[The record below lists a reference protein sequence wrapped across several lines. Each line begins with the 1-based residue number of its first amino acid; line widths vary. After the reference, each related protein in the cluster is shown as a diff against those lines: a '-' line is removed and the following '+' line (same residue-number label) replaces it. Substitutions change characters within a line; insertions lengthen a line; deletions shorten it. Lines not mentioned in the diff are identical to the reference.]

1 MKTSNLHIKPL
12 ILVVV
17 ILVIIN
23 SVSSSFFNRFD
34 FTKDNR
40 YTLSEAALDITNK
53 AEAPLIV
60 DVFLQGEFPSEFKR
74 LQTET
79 RSILEEFN
87 AENPNI
93 YFNFINPLE
102 GNADAEAI
110 ATQFYQMGMTPARVT
125 VKENGKNEQRII
137 FPWAMA
143 NYNDE
148 TVKIPL
154 LKNNLGATTEER
166 VNASVQQLE
175 YVFADAF
182 SKLLTPRKQK
192 IAIMRG
198 NGELPDLNI
207 ADFIK
212 TIKPYY
218 RVAPF
223 TLDSVANNPIGTLE
237 KLNEY
242 DLVIEAKPT
251 QAFTEQ
257 EKYVLDQYLMQG
269 GKMLWLTEQ
278 VAFETDSLFNPS
290 QTSFALPRTLNLDDY
305 FFKYGIRINTELVND
320 LYSAPLILA
329 SGQGEDTQFNP
340 YPWFYFPLPTATKAH
355 PIVNNIEAVRFEY
368 ANPIDTLKN
377 SINKTVLL
385 TSSPTTKLDA
395 VPRQLSLKALGQQ
408 PNLELYKD
416 SEQPLAVL
424 LEGSFTSVYE
434 NRLKP
439 FSYKNNKN
447 NSEATAILVISDGDI
462 IKNKTNGNQP
472 LELGFERYTGAAY
485 GNKEFLLNSV
495 NYLLDDTGLI
505 DIRSKEISIAFLN
518 PDKIA
523 DEKLK
528 WQLINI
534 LLPLVLLA
542 IFGVV
547 FISLRKR
554 KYTL

>member
-1 MKTSNLHIKPL
+1 MKTSNSHIKPL

-23 SVSSSFFNRFD
+23 SVSTSFFNRFD

>member
-23 SVSSSFFNRFD
+23 SVSTSFFNRFD

-74 LQTET
+74 LQTEA

-192 IAIMRG
+192 IAI
-198 NGELPDLNI
+198 
-207 ADFIK
+207 
-212 TIKPYY
+212 
-218 RVAPF
+218 
-223 TLDSVANNPIGTLE
+223 
-237 KLNEY
+237 
-242 DLVIEAKPT
+242 IE
-251 QAFTEQ
+251 
-257 EKYVLDQYLMQG
+257 
-269 GKMLWLTEQ
+269 
-278 VAFETDSLFNPS
+278 
-290 QTSFALPRTLNLDDY
+290 R
-305 FFKYGIRINTELVND
+305 
-320 LYSAPLILA
+320 
-329 SGQGEDTQFNP
+329 
-340 YPWFYFPLPTATKAH
+340 
-355 PIVNNIEAVRFEY
+355 
-368 ANPIDTLKN
+368 
-377 SINKTVLL
+377 
-385 TSSPTTKLDA
+385 
-395 VPRQLSLKALGQQ
+395 
-408 PNLELYKD
+408 
-416 SEQPLAVL
+416 
-424 LEGSFTSVYE
+424 
-434 NRLKP
+434 
-439 FSYKNNKN
+439 
-447 NSEATAILVISDGDI
+447 
-462 IKNKTNGNQP
+462 
-472 LELGFERYTGAAY
+472 
-485 GNKEFLLNSV
+485 
-495 NYLLDDTGLI
+495 
-505 DIRSKEISIAFLN
+505 
-518 PDKIA
+518 
-523 DEKLK
+523 
-528 WQLINI
+528 
-534 LLPLVLLA
+534 
-542 IFGVV
+542 
-547 FISLRKR
+547 
-554 KYTL
+554 

>member
-1 MKTSNLHIKPL
+1 MKTSNSHIKPL

>member
-1 MKTSNLHIKPL
+1 LKTSNSHIKPL

-87 AENPNI
+87 AENPYI

-447 NSEATAILVISDGDI
+447 NSEATAMLVISDGDI

>member
-23 SVSSSFFNRFD
+23 SVSTSFFNRFD

-74 LQTET
+74 LQTEA

-278 VAFETDSLFNPS
+278 VAFETDSLFNPT

>member
-23 SVSSSFFNRFD
+23 SVSTSFFNRFD

-74 LQTET
+74 LQTEA

-408 PNLELYKD
+408 PNSELYKD

>member
-1 MKTSNLHIKPL
+1 MKTSNSHIKPL
-12 ILVVV
+12 ILVIV

-23 SVSSSFFNRFD
+23 SVSTSFFNRFD

-53 AEAPLIV
+53 TEAPLIV

-74 LQTET
+74 LQTEV

-385 TSSPTTKLDA
+385 TSSPTTKIDA

-447 NSEATAILVISDGDI
+447 NSEATAMLVISDGDI

>member
-1 MKTSNLHIKPL
+1 M
-12 ILVVV
+12 
-17 ILVIIN
+17 
-23 SVSSSFFNRFD
+23 
-34 FTKDNR
+34 
-40 YTLSEAALDITNK
+40 
-53 AEAPLIV
+53 
-60 DVFLQGEFPSEFKR
+60 
-74 LQTET
+74 
-79 RSILEEFN
+79 
-87 AENPNI
+87 
-93 YFNFINPLE
+93 
-102 GNADAEAI
+102 
-110 ATQFYQMGMTPARVT
+110 
-125 VKENGKNEQRII
+125 
-137 FPWAMA
+137 
-143 NYNDE
+143 
-148 TVKIPL
+148 
-154 LKNNLGATTEER
+154 
-166 VNASVQQLE
+166 QQLE

-223 TLDSVANNPIGTLE
+223 TLDSVANNPTGTLE

-278 VAFETDSLFNPS
+278 VAFETDSLFNPT

-395 VPRQLSLKALGQQ
+395 VPRQLSLKALGRQ

-416 SEQPLAVL
+416 GEQPLAVL

-447 NSEATAILVISDGDI
+447 NSEATAMLVISDGDI

-523 DEKLK
+523 DAKLK

>member
-1 MKTSNLHIKPL
+1 MKTSNSHIKPL

-23 SVSSSFFNRFD
+23 SVSTSFFNRFD

-278 VAFETDSLFNPS
+278 VAFETDSLFNPT
-290 QTSFALPRTLNLDDY
+290 QTSFALPRPLNLDDY

-416 SEQPLAVL
+416 GEQPLAVL

-447 NSEATAILVISDGDI
+447 NSEATAMLVISDGDI

>member
-1 MKTSNLHIKPL
+1 MKTSNSHIKPL

-23 SVSSSFFNRFD
+23 SVSTSFFNRFD

-40 YTLSEAALDITNK
+40 YTLSKAALDITNK

-74 LQTET
+74 LQTEA

-447 NSEATAILVISDGDI
+447 NSEATAMLVISDGDI

-505 DIRSKEISIAFLN
+505 DIRSKEISIAFLD

>member
-1 MKTSNLHIKPL
+1 MKTSNSHIKPL
-12 ILVVV
+12 LLVIV

-23 SVSSSFFNRFD
+23 SVSTSFFNRFD

-40 YTLSEAALDITNK
+40 YTLSEAALLITNK

-143 NYNDE
+143 NFNDE

-242 DLVIEAKPT
+242 DLVIESKPT
-251 QAFTEQ
+251 QTFTEQ

-290 QTSFALPRTLNLDDY
+290 QASFALPRTLNLDDY
-305 FFKYGIRINTELVND
+305 FFKYGIRINNELVND

-377 SINKTVLL
+377 NINKTVLL

-416 SEQPLAVL
+416 GEQPLAVL

-439 FSYKNNKN
+439 FNYKNNKN
-447 NSEATAILVISDGDI
+447 NSEATAMLVISDGDI
-462 IKNKTNGNQP
+462 IKNKTNGKQP

-534 LLPLVLLA
+534 LLPLVLLV

>member
-1 MKTSNLHIKPL
+1 MKTSNSHIKPL

-23 SVSSSFFNRFD
+23 SVSTSFFNRFD

-74 LQTET
+74 LQTEV

-416 SEQPLAVL
+416 GEQPLAVL

-447 NSEATAILVISDGDI
+447 NSEATAMLVISDGDI

>member
-23 SVSSSFFNRFD
+23 SVSTSFFNRFD

-74 LQTET
+74 LQTEA

-447 NSEATAILVISDGDI
+447 NSEATAMLVISDGDI

>member
-1 MKTSNLHIKPL
+1 MKTSNSHIKPL

-23 SVSSSFFNRFD
+23 SVSTSFFNRFD

-74 LQTET
+74 LQTEA

-223 TLDSVANNPIGTLE
+223 TLDSVANNPTGTLE

-278 VAFETDSLFNPS
+278 VAFETDSLFNPT
-290 QTSFALPRTLNLDDY
+290 QTSFALPRPLNLDDY

-355 PIVNNIEAVRFEY
+355 PIVNNIEAVKFEY

-416 SEQPLAVL
+416 GEQPLAVL

-439 FSYKNNKN
+439 FSYKNNIN
-447 NSEATAILVISDGDI
+447 NSEATAMLVISDGDI

>member
-1 MKTSNLHIKPL
+1 MKTSNSHIKPL

-23 SVSSSFFNRFD
+23 SVSTSFFNRFD

-223 TLDSVANNPIGTLE
+223 TLDSVANNPTGTLE

-278 VAFETDSLFNPS
+278 VAFETDSLFNPT
-290 QTSFALPRTLNLDDY
+290 QTSFALPRPLNLDDY

-355 PIVNNIEAVRFEY
+355 PIVNNIEAVKFEY

-416 SEQPLAVL
+416 GEQPLAVL

-439 FSYKNNKN
+439 FSYKNNIN
-447 NSEATAILVISDGDI
+447 NSEATAMLVISDGDI

>member
-1 MKTSNLHIKPL
+1 MKTSNSHIKPL

-23 SVSSSFFNRFD
+23 SVSTSFFNRFD

-223 TLDSVANNPIGTLE
+223 TLDSVANNPTGTLE

-278 VAFETDSLFNPS
+278 VAFETDSLFNPT
-290 QTSFALPRTLNLDDY
+290 QTSFALPRPLNLDDY

-416 SEQPLAVL
+416 GEQPLAVL

-439 FSYKNNKN
+439 FSYKNNIN
-447 NSEATAILVISDGDI
+447 NSEATAMLVISDGDI

>member
-1 MKTSNLHIKPL
+1 MKTSNSHIKPL

-87 AENPNI
+87 AENPYI

-447 NSEATAILVISDGDI
+447 NSEATAMLVISDGDI

>member
-1 MKTSNLHIKPL
+1 MKTSNSHIKPL

-23 SVSSSFFNRFD
+23 SVSTSFFNRFD

-53 AEAPLIV
+53 AEAPIIV

-154 LKNNLGATTEER
+154 LKNNLGATTEVR

-223 TLDSVANNPIGTLE
+223 TLDSVANNPTGTLE

-278 VAFETDSLFNPS
+278 VAFETDSLFNPT

-395 VPRQLSLKALGQQ
+395 VPRQLSLKALGRQ

-416 SEQPLAVL
+416 GEQPLAVL

-447 NSEATAILVISDGDI
+447 NSEATAMLVISDGDI

>member
-1 MKTSNLHIKPL
+1 
-12 ILVVV
+12 
-17 ILVIIN
+17 
-23 SVSSSFFNRFD
+23 
-34 FTKDNR
+34 
-40 YTLSEAALDITNK
+40 
-53 AEAPLIV
+53 
-60 DVFLQGEFPSEFKR
+60 
-74 LQTET
+74 
-79 RSILEEFN
+79 
-87 AENPNI
+87 
-93 YFNFINPLE
+93 
-102 GNADAEAI
+102 
-110 ATQFYQMGMTPARVT
+110 MGMTPARVT

-237 KLNEY
+237 KLNEF

-408 PNLELYKD
+408 PNLELYQD

-447 NSEATAILVISDGDI
+447 NSEATAMLVISDGDI

>member
-1 MKTSNLHIKPL
+1 MKTSNSHIKPL

-23 SVSSSFFNRFD
+23 SVSTSFFNRFD

-53 AEAPLIV
+53 TEAPLIV

-237 KLNEY
+237 KLNEF

-368 ANPIDTLKN
+368 ANSIDTLKN

-424 LEGSFTSVYE
+424 LEGTFTSVYE

-447 NSEATAILVISDGDI
+447 NSEATAMLVISDGDI

>member
-1 MKTSNLHIKPL
+1 MKTSNSHIKPL

-237 KLNEY
+237 KLNEF

-368 ANPIDTLKN
+368 ANSIDTLKN

-416 SEQPLAVL
+416 GEQPLAVL

-447 NSEATAILVISDGDI
+447 NSEATAMLVISDGDI

>member
-74 LQTET
+74 LQTEA

>member
-1 MKTSNLHIKPL
+1 VSNSHIKPL

-17 ILVIIN
+17 ILIIIN
-23 SVSSSFFNRFD
+23 SISVSFFERFD
-34 FTKDNR
+34 ITKDNR
-40 YTLSEAALDITNK
+40 YTLSQAALEITNK

-79 RSILEEFN
+79 RSLLEEFN

-102 GNADAEAI
+102 DNVDAEAI

-143 NYNDE
+143 NYNNE

-182 SKLLTPRKQK
+182 SKLLTTRKQK

-198 NGELPDLNI
+198 NGELPDINI
-207 ADFIK
+207 ADFVK
-212 TIKPYY
+212 SIKPYY
-218 RVAPF
+218 RIAPF
-223 TLDSVANNPIGTLE
+223 TLDSVATNPIGTLE
-237 KLNEY
+237 KLNDY

-251 QAFTEQ
+251 QPYTEQ

-278 VAFETDSLFNPS
+278 VAFETDSLFNPT
-290 QTSFALPRTLNLDDY
+290 QTSFALPRALNLDDY
-305 FFKYGIRINTELVND
+305 FFKYGVRINPELVND

-329 SGQGEDTQFNP
+329 SGEGQDTQFNP
-340 YPWFYFPLPTATKAH
+340 YPWFYFPLPTATTAH

-377 SINKTVLL
+377 GIKKTVLL
-385 TSSPTTKLDA
+385 SSSPTTKLDA

-408 PNLELYKD
+408 PNLETYKD
-416 SEQPLAVL
+416 GEKPLAVL

-439 FSYKNNKN
+439 FTYNNNIN
-447 NSEATAILVISDGDI
+447 NSEPTAMLVIADGDI
-462 IKNKTNGNQP
+462 MKNKTNGNQP

-518 PDKIA
+518 PDKIVNQ
-523 DEKLK
+523 KLT

-534 LLPLVLLA
+534 LLPLLLLA
-542 IFGVV
+542 IFGIVI
-547 FISLRKR
+547 ISLRKR
-554 KYTL
+554 KYTR

>member
-1 MKTSNLHIKPL
+1 MKTSNSHIKPL

-237 KLNEY
+237 KLNEF

-447 NSEATAILVISDGDI
+447 NSEATAMLVISDGDI

>member
-1 MKTSNLHIKPL
+1 LKTSNSHIKPL

-23 SVSSSFFNRFD
+23 SVSTSFFNRFD

-223 TLDSVANNPIGTLE
+223 TLDSVANNPTGTLE

-278 VAFETDSLFNPS
+278 VAFETDSLFNPT
-290 QTSFALPRTLNLDDY
+290 QTSFALPRPLNLDDY

-355 PIVNNIEAVRFEY
+355 PIVNNIEAVKFEY

-416 SEQPLAVL
+416 GEQPLAVL

-439 FSYKNNKN
+439 FSYKNNIN
-447 NSEATAILVISDGDI
+447 NSEATAMLVISDGDI

>member
-23 SVSSSFFNRFD
+23 SVSTSFFNRFD

-87 AENPNI
+87 AENPYI

>member
-1 MKTSNLHIKPL
+1 MKTSNSHIKPL

-23 SVSSSFFNRFD
+23 SVSTSFFNRFD

-40 YTLSEAALDITNK
+40 YTLSKAALDITNK

-74 LQTET
+74 LQTEA

-368 ANPIDTLKN
+368 ANPIDTLEN

-447 NSEATAILVISDGDI
+447 NSEATAMLVISDGDI

-505 DIRSKEISIAFLN
+505 DIRSKEISIAFLD

>member
-1 MKTSNLHIKPL
+1 MKTPNSHIKPL

-23 SVSSSFFNRFD
+23 SVSTSFFNRFD

-447 NSEATAILVISDGDI
+447 NSEATAMLVISDGDI

>member
-1 MKTSNLHIKPL
+1 MKTSNSHIKPL
-12 ILVVV
+12 LLVIV

-23 SVSSSFFNRFD
+23 SVSTSFFNRFD

-40 YTLSEAALDITNK
+40 YTLSEAALLITNK

-143 NYNDE
+143 NFNDE

-242 DLVIEAKPT
+242 DLVIESKPT
-251 QAFTEQ
+251 QTFTEQ

-290 QTSFALPRTLNLDDY
+290 QASFALPRTLNLDDY
-305 FFKYGIRINTELVND
+305 FFKYGIRINNELVND

-355 PIVNNIEAVRFEY
+355 PRVNNIEAVRFEY

-377 SINKTVLL
+377 NINKTVLL

-416 SEQPLAVL
+416 GEQPLAVL

-439 FSYKNNKN
+439 FNYKNNKN
-447 NSEATAILVISDGDI
+447 NSEATAMLVISDGDI
-462 IKNKTNGNQP
+462 IKNKTNGKQP

-534 LLPLVLLA
+534 LLPLVLLV

>member
-1 MKTSNLHIKPL
+1 MKTSNSHIKPL

-23 SVSSSFFNRFD
+23 SVSTSFFNRFD

-74 LQTET
+74 LQTEA

>member
-1 MKTSNLHIKPL
+1 MKTSNSHIKPL

-17 ILVIIN
+17 MLVVIN
-23 SVSSSFFNRFD
+23 SVSTSFFNRFD

-74 LQTET
+74 LQTEV

-237 KLNEY
+237 KLNEF

-355 PIVNNIEAVRFEY
+355 PIVNNIEAVKFEY

-395 VPRQLSLKALGQQ
+395 VPRQLSLKALGLQ

-447 NSEATAILVISDGDI
+447 NSEATAMLVISDGDI

-547 FISLRKR
+547 FVSLRKR

>member
-1 MKTSNLHIKPL
+1 MKTSNSHIKPL

-17 ILVIIN
+17 MLVVIN
-23 SVSSSFFNRFD
+23 SVSTSFFNRFD

-74 LQTET
+74 LQTEV

-237 KLNEY
+237 KLNEF

-368 ANPIDTLKN
+368 ANSIDTLKN

-416 SEQPLAVL
+416 GEQPLAVL

-447 NSEATAILVISDGDI
+447 NSEATAMLVISDGDI

>member
-1 MKTSNLHIKPL
+1 LKTSNSHIKPL

-23 SVSSSFFNRFD
+23 SVSTSFFNRFD

-40 YTLSEAALDITNK
+40 YTLSKAALDITNK

-74 LQTET
+74 LQTEV

-424 LEGSFTSVYE
+424 LEGTFTSVYE

-447 NSEATAILVISDGDI
+447 NSEATAMLVISDGDI

>member
-1 MKTSNLHIKPL
+1 MKTSNSHIKPL
-12 ILVVV
+12 ILVIV

-23 SVSSSFFNRFD
+23 SVSTSFFNRFD

-137 FPWAMA
+137 FPWAMG

-237 KLNEY
+237 KLNEF

-416 SEQPLAVL
+416 KEQPLAVL

-447 NSEATAILVISDGDI
+447 NSEATAMLVISDGDI

>member
-1 MKTSNLHIKPL
+1 MKTSNSHIKPF

-23 SVSSSFFNRFD
+23 SVSTSFFNRFD

-223 TLDSVANNPIGTLE
+223 TLDSVANNPTGTLE

-278 VAFETDSLFNPS
+278 VAFETDSLFNPT

-447 NSEATAILVISDGDI
+447 NSEATAMLVISDGDI

>member
-1 MKTSNLHIKPL
+1 MKTSNSHIKPL

-74 LQTET
+74 LQTEA

-237 KLNEY
+237 KLNEF

-416 SEQPLAVL
+416 GEQPLAVL

-447 NSEATAILVISDGDI
+447 NSEATAMLVISDGDI

>member
-1 MKTSNLHIKPL
+1 LKTSNSHIKPL

-23 SVSSSFFNRFD
+23 SVSTSFFNRFD

-53 AEAPLIV
+53 TEAPLIV

-237 KLNEY
+237 KLNEF

-368 ANPIDTLKN
+368 ANSIDTLKN

-424 LEGSFTSVYE
+424 LEGTFTSVYE

-447 NSEATAILVISDGDI
+447 NSEATAMLVISDGDI

>member
-1 MKTSNLHIKPL
+1 MKTSNSHIKPL

-74 LQTET
+74 LQTEA

-237 KLNEY
+237 KLNEF

-368 ANPIDTLKN
+368 ANSIDTLKN

-395 VPRQLSLKALGQQ
+395 LPRQLSLKALGQQ

-416 SEQPLAVL
+416 GEQPLAVL

-447 NSEATAILVISDGDI
+447 NSEATAMLVISDGDI

>member
-1 MKTSNLHIKPL
+1 MKTSNSHIKPL

-23 SVSSSFFNRFD
+23 SVSTSFFNRFD

-40 YTLSEAALDITNK
+40 YTLSKAALDITNK

-74 LQTET
+74 LQTEA

-447 NSEATAILVISDGDI
+447 NSEATAMLVISDGDI

>member
-1 MKTSNLHIKPL
+1 LKTSNSHIKPL

-23 SVSSSFFNRFD
+23 SVSTSFFNRFD

-40 YTLSEAALDITNK
+40 YTLSKAALDITNK

-74 LQTET
+74 LQTEA

-447 NSEATAILVISDGDI
+447 NSEATAMLVISDGDI